1 MKENVYMQGITYN
14 LLKLYRHAI
23 YETTSYR
30 PTTEQVVCPYY
41 PKHPIRLSIQFDSQ
55 WKMLYFNSLDIEN
68 VNILNFSSFS

>member
-55 WKMLYFNSLDIEN
+55 
-68 VNILNFSSFS
+68 